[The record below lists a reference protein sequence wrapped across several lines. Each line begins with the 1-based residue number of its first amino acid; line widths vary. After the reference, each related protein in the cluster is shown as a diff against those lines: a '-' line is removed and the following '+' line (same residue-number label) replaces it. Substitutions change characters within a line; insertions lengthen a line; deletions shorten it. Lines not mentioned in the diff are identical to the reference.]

1 MNKQHDYYM
10 NIALEK
16 AKYAYSIDE
25 TPIGCVIVKNEEII
39 SIGYNTRETQK
50 NALGHAEIMAINQ
63 ACTAL
68 NGWRLFGCTLYVTL
82 EPCPMC
88 MGAII
93 NARIDTVVFGAK
105 DKKSGCCGSVINL
118 AQCGFNHTPKIISG
132 IMEDDCSALI
142 SNFFKNLRRK

>member
-10 NIALEK
+10 YIALEK

-25 TPIGCVIVKNEEII
+25 IPIGCVIVKNDEII
-39 SIGYNTRETQK
+39 GVGYNTREAKK

-63 ACTAL
+63 ACNTL

-118 AQCGFNHTPKIISG
+118 AQCGFNHIPKLVSG
-132 IMEDDCSALI
+132 IMEDDCSDLI
-142 SNFFKNLRRK
+142 SDFFKNLRLR